1 MAIEDVIQ
9 NLSVVTQFSQESI
22 RELQTELRGQ
32 SAIILHCKVELA
44 SCQDKVER
52 LLQVI
57 EGNPS
62 LVTRTVLL
70 EDNLGDLETEVSE
83 IKQSLSNVGEKLGKL
98 SDTSSIKT
106 AAVQARWGVIGTLIT
121 VISGIITLVVTAHLK
136 SPTPDTPAKTEPPAV
151 VRTK

>member
-9 NLSVVTQFSQESI
+9 NLSVVTQVSQDSI
-22 RELQTELRGQ
+22 KELQTELRSQ
-32 SAIILHCKVELA
+32 SALILHCKVELA

-70 EDNLGDLETEVSE
+70 EDNLGDLESEVTE
-83 IKQSLSNVGEKLGKL
+83 IKQSLSSVGEKLGKL

-106 AAVQARWGVIGTLIT
+106 AALQAKWGVIGTLLTIAG
-121 VISGIITLVVTAHLK
+121 GILTLILTAQLK
-136 SPTPDTPAKTEPPAV
+136 SSNPDAPAKVEPPAIV
-151 VRTK
+151 KNK